1 MLSIFTCASLA
12 VCLLWRDAYLGLR
25 LTYIYCVYAQLLSH
39 VWLCDLGDCS
49 PSDSSVHGISQ
60 ARILEWVAISFS
72 RGSSWPRDQTLV
84 SCIASG
90 FFTDWVTREGLQRH
104 EGKYF
109 SAHLG
114 LWYQLAGA
122 EMVTMPLRMS
132 FGRLWTLVIGEAF
145 KSMKSF
151 CLFVITFQWE

>member
-1 MLSIFTCASLA
+1 MLLLLFSCQVVSNSCNPMECSL
-12 VCLLWRDAYLGLR
+12 
-25 LTYIYCVYAQLLSH
+25 
-39 VWLCDLGDCS
+39 
-49 PSDSSVHGISQ
+49 PDSSVLCPWDFQ